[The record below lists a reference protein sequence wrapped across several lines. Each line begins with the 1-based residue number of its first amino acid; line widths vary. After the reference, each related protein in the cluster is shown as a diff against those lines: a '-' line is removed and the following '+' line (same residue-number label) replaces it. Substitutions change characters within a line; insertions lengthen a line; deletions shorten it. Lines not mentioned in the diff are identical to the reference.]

1 MQVFCDLLI
10 DLRIILSFSCRI
22 SDGAW
27 QMANQDFFYLILKDS
42 SFSSCFLFNKRQA
55 SLSRLASSSSLV
67 PGNAG
72 LLTRMDAR
80 GGGPPTGTVQCA
92 QWVACPRYT
101 KEGGG
106 GLQRQGAAAGR
117 APGRQAACTTGRVTA
132 EYQPRP
138 GRPRALLAAE
148 TAGAANKVWSA
159 SRLWQTALIQQI
171 IQISPDCT
179 YF

>member
-1 MQVFCDLLI
+1 MQVFRDLLI

-101 KEGGG
+101 KERGGG
-106 GLQRQGAAAGR
+106 GYSGR
-117 APGRQAACTTGRVTA
+117 ALPRAARPVGRQPA
-132 EYQPRP
+132 
-138 GRPRALLAAE
+138 PRAGSQPNTSQGLVGLVLCSQQKRQE
-148 TAGAANKVWSA
+148 QLTKCGAP
-159 SRLWQTALIQQI
+159 
-171 IQISPDCT
+171 PD
-179 YF
+179 YGRQR